1 MIKVHIL
8 KELPQKYLS
17 TKSRKEMWSQAKK
30 VLAKVDKELDF
41 SEIYAIGSM
50 ISNKKNPND
59 IDFAIITKVK
69 SKKSN
74 PAYPI
79 DFIILPENE
88 DLSEY
93 LKFFEKYMKKKYGS
107 SFKPVKLK

>member
-1 MIKVHIL
+1 M
-8 KELPQKYLS
+8 KELPKKYLS
-17 TKSRKEMWSQAKK
+17 TKDRQEMWKDAKK
-30 VLAKVDKELDF
+30 ILKKVDKELDF
-41 SEIYAIGSM
+41 SEVYAVGSM
-50 ISNKKNPND
+50 ISNKKNPED

-74 PAYPI
+74 SAYPI

-88 DLSEY
+88 DLPEY
-93 LKFFEKYMKKKYGS
+93 LEFFEKYMKKKYGS